1 MIGWI
6 RFAITAVLI
15 IAGLLFFISAVA
27 GCWRF
32 DFVMNRMHAAGIG
45 DTAGL
50 FFIVIALMVGS
61 NAPMDILKLAL
72 LVVFMWFTSPTSS
85 HMLAQIEYYTKPHR
99 YHHMERDPSEEAED
113 AEC

>member
-1 MIGWI
+1 M
-6 RFAITAVLI
+6 ITAVL
-15 IAGLLFFISAVA
+15 LTISVVSFAAAVTGA
-27 GCWRF
+27 WRF
-32 DFVMNRMHAAGIG
+32 GFVMNRMHAAGIG

-85 HMLAQIEYYTKPHR
+85 HMLAQIEYYTNPHL
-99 YHHMERDPSEEAED
+99 YSHVEREISEEAED